1 MLETFGNV
9 VYYIIYRKRF
19 MAKCLKIH
27 FAAPAAEYKNRRNVC
42 TRRNLKLVLNA
53 FRSRRGI

>member
-19 MAKCLKIH
+19 MAKCMKIH
-27 FAAPAAEYKNRRNVC
+27 FAAPAAEYKKEYETCRTGGR
-42 TRRNLKLVLNA
+42 
-53 FRSRRGI
+53 I

>member
-1 MLETFGNV
+1 MLESFGNV

-19 MAKCLKIH
+19 TAKCLQIYL
-27 FAAPAAEYKNRRNVC
+27 AVPAAEYKNRRNVC